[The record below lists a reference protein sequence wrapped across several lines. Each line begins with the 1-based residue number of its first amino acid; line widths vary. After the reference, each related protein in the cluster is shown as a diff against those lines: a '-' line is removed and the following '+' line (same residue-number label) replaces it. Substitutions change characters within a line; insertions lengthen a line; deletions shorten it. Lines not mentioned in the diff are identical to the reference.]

1 MDVSLRPKSKAEG
14 GSPMK
19 RIVMLTILLCL
30 VSVSIG
36 WAQQTSSQTTAQQAT
51 QKVSVP
57 ISAPILYDNFNHNW
71 LDPSKW
77 DAPEAVREIQNGK
90 LHLAVRRSGVTSS
103 NEGMQYGD
111 SGVGFTQTF
120 TSVTADVVIQSTSSQ
135 ACPANPAIPWAQAIF
150 NVIFFNS
157 GSGDPYDDVIVQLGF
172 KHASV
177 DDPSQIE
184 MWGQM
189 GWQNQS
195 QTYVRLGWVPVG
207 TPIRATLRW
216 SQPRHKFTFV
226 FKNMLTQEVVS
237 AEIPYSMS
245 DTTPPT
251 GRWNVLDLQVFPV
264 NCLGQPM
271 SSQMDATFD
280 NVFITR

>member
-1 MDVSLRPKSKAEG
+1 
-14 GSPMK
+14 MK
-19 RIVMLTILLCL
+19 PILMLTVLLCV
-30 VSVSIG
+30 VSVSVG
-36 WAQQTSSQTTAQQAT
+36 RAQQTGSQTTAQRT
-51 QKVSVP
+51 NQKFPV
-57 ISAPILYDNFNHNW
+57 PILYDNFNQNW

-90 LHLAVRRSGVTSS
+90 LHLAVRRSGVTNS

-111 SGVGFTQTF
+111 SGVGFTQPF

-157 GSGDPYDDVIVQLGF
+157 GSGDPYDDVIMQLGF
-172 KHASV
+172 GHASV
-177 DDPSQIE
+177 DDPSQIW

-195 QTYVRLGWVPVG
+195 QTYVGLGWIPVG

-216 SQPRHKFTFV
+216 SQSNHKFTLV
-226 FKNMLTQEVVS
+226 FRNLQTQEVFS
-237 AEIPYSMS
+237 ADIPYSMS

-280 NVFITR
+280 NVVINR